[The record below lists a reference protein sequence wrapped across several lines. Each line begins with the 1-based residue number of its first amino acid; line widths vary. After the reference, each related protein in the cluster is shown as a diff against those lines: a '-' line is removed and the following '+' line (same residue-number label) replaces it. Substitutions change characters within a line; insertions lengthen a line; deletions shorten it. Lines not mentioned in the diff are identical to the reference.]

1 MIGGRFKTPIQG
13 AAFRGHLSIVEVLLK
28 NGADPLKEGLF
39 PTALHA
45 AIAGG
50 HEPVVQSLVSN
61 DMCHEAAHLGTLIKT
76 GFHYGRYETVDA
88 LLRRYFDDEVR
99 LKEMQ
104 NESISGIGVAL
115 QVALYEI
122 ENDTENNTKNNARIQ
137 VLLEKTPDI
146 NEPGGL
152 FGNALQ
158 AASLAGS
165 ARWVRL
171 LLERGADPNSIGYCG
186 SAIRAASFGGH
197 DEVVRLLLERGAT
210 LGPGQQDALE
220 ACVLKDRLS
229 TLKVLVE
236 HLSLINISDY
246 AESKRQLSMAMRT
259 ARRLQCTRIINLL
272 VQNDAELLHDDEADV
287 SVSDEGLIF
296 PTHTN
301 TFALN
306 K

>member
-1 MIGGRFKTPIQG
+1 MFLT
-13 AAFRGHLSIVEVLLK
+13 F
-28 NGADPLKEGLF
+28 
-39 PTALHA
+39 
-45 AIAGG
+45 
-50 HEPVVQSLVSN
+50 
-61 DMCHEAAHLGTLIKT
+61 LGK
-76 GFHYGRYETVDA
+76 V
-88 LLRRYFDDEVR
+88 
-99 LKEMQ
+99 
-104 NESISGIGVAL
+104 ISGIGVAL
-115 QVALYEI
+115 QAALYEI
-122 ENDTENNTKNNARIQ
+122 KDDTENDTRNNDRIQ

-158 AASLAGS
+158 AASLAGP

-171 LLERGADPNSIGYCG
+171 LLERGADSNSNGYCG

-197 DEVVRLLLERGAT
+197 NEVVRLLLERGAT

-259 ARRLQCTRIINLL
+259 ARRLQRTRIINFL

-306 K
+306 RYVGNGVVLEVVEPRLEMDPHDQRTMRPMYNGHGLRQQLRRRFR